1 MGSRGGCDAGVV
13 GRRRRRSVSGDRG
26 YRAAPV
32 VPVRGRKR
40 HRRRPRGAGGRV
52 HTRGHRPGAERS
64 VSGTERLMRFRKP
77 RGTKKKGVSING
89 SISICFFLFSRVRG
103 DKKGFVPVESRCNRE
118 GSLETNRHVSQET
131 TARNYYDY
139 CDYHI

>member
-1 MGSRGGCDAGVV
+1 
-13 GRRRRRSVSGDRG
+13 
-26 YRAAPV
+26 
-32 VPVRGRKR
+32 
-40 HRRRPRGAGGRV
+40 
-52 HTRGHRPGAERS
+52 
-64 VSGTERLMRFRKP
+64 MRFRKP

-89 SISICFFLFSRVRG
+89 SISICFFLSSRVRG
-103 DKKGFVPVESRCNRE
+103 DKKGFVPVESRRNRD